1 VKNDHVDP
9 LFQQIL
15 NMILPAALQTPKGT
29 AKLAAD
35 LDIVGE
41 ADALASEVWP
51 KTGAELADKAVRDE
65 LAMRLDAEAAEH
77 EEAERFCEFTGPMDT
92 RRTGVQWWETSGAG
106 GAQ

>member
-1 VKNDHVDP
+1 MKNDHIDP

-15 NMILPAALQTPKGT
+15 NLILPAALQTPKGT

-41 ADALASEVWP
+41 ADALA
-51 KTGAELADKAVRDE
+51 AELREEPEPFDE
-65 LAMRLDAEAAEH
+65 L
-77 EEAERFCEFTGPMDT
+77 TGPMDT
-92 RRTGVQWWETSGAG
+92 RRTGVQWWETSGQG